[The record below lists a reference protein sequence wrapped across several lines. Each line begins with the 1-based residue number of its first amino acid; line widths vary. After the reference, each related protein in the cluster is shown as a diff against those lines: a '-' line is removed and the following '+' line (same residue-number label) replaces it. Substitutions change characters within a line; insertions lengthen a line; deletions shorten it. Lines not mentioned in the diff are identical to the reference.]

1 MIAHLFEYRTVLG
14 HEAELRGFLR
24 NGPLRAPLPNGAEAL
39 FAARRLSKLGRE
51 NVAVTVFRDVT
62 TCDRCTDATGLPN
75 YLDQVLPLLGDR
87 AISRYRVLASS
98 GLGHLGARVLRLY
111 RTSIATAAVEQWEQR
126 ALGSASR
133 LAEMRGLT
141 TIVAGVQVDSEDAVG
156 QGAETCVVVITTWTE
171 WDLLLAATGGRLNR
185 ALLDTELGDL
195 EAPANADHYEI
206 VEAEPGPG

>member
-1 MIAHLFEYRTVLG
+1 VIAHLFEYRVSSGPRGGAAGLPAQRPASRPPPG
-14 HEAELRGFLR
+14 H
-24 NGPLRAPLPNGAEAL
+24 GAEAL

-156 QGAETCVVVITTWTE
+156 QGAETSRRRHLRHGRK
-171 WDLLLAATGGRLNR
+171 WDLSAGGYRR
-185 ALLDTELGDL
+185 PSE
-195 EAPANADHYEI
+195 
-206 VEAEPGPG
+206 